1 MEMQETL
8 KIVMVPLNVDSSI
21 EIEHILIM
29 ECIGDTPVRYYLA
42 ELPLI
47 NTNIRNR
54 LHYYENLVN

>member
-1 MEMQETL
+1 MEKQETL

-42 ELPLI
+42 ELPVI
-47 NTNIRNR
+47 KNNIRNR
-54 LHYYENLVN
+54 LYFYENLVN